1 MRIILL
7 ISIVLLA
14 GCSTL
19 TDPPNEIRVT
29 EYGANG
35 SYLAQFDGKVAGV
48 RVVTKGTVKGCLEYK
63 GPKAAF
69 KSGDCFKQ

>member
-7 ISIVLLA
+7 ISIVLLV

-48 RVVTKGTVKGCLEYK
+48 RVVSKGTIKGCLEYK
-63 GPKAAF
+63 GPKAKF
-69 KSGDCFKQ
+69 KSADCSK